1 MLHRLKVAL
10 DHECRHE
17 TKPINTS
24 NAFWAIFLND
34 FRQNIPPFEAT
45 SFLALRIKQ
54 LASRADI
61 LVNAPGTWAQEENV
75 FGACRSLS
83 EHRGT
88 GVMLA
93 ERVSSFL
100 GRKISHSYT
109 SAASLYQN
117 LWNQHVPTRRRIQNW
132 LQLKKMPVER
142 LEDVV
147 TLVKMHKRLQKI
159 EPPNE
164 ERQQS

>member
-1 MLHRLKVAL
+1 M
-10 DHECRHE
+10 
-17 TKPINTS
+17 
-24 NAFWAIFLND
+24 ND

-45 SFLALRIKQ
+45 SFLALIKQ

-88 GVMLA
+88 SVMLA